1 MCVCYECTCL
11 HLKLHHSVVCFGVY
25 LISIF
30 DTHTH
35 THTHACTHTHTH
47 THTHTLTH
55 THTHTHSHTHS
66 HTPGTGLSWMSVQF
80 GFLSYLVFL
89 EYDWDIMEPVTY
101 FVGYGTSIL
110 LFSYYILT
118 RQVCLVLYNTTGLYN
133 YMMLCTMNGIYS
145 GTALIRTPVG
155 QEKVSLLV
163 RCPHWRKSGTWG
175 GKRCP
180 V

>member
-11 HLKLHHSVVCFGVY
+11 HLKLHSCIIIIASLGCVLWCIPYQYF
-25 LISIF
+25 L
-30 DTHTH
+30 
-35 THTHACTHTHTH
+35 HTHARTRTH

-55 THTHTHSHTHS
+55 THTHTL
-66 HTPGTGLSWMSVQF
+66 TGLSWMSVQF

-133 YMMLCTMNGIYS
+133 YMMLCTWGIYS
-145 GTALIRTPVG
+145 GNTLIRTPVG
-155 QEKVSLLV
+155 QEKVSFLV
-163 RCPHWRKSGTWG
+163 RCPHFRG
-175 GKRCP
+175 
-180 V
+180 